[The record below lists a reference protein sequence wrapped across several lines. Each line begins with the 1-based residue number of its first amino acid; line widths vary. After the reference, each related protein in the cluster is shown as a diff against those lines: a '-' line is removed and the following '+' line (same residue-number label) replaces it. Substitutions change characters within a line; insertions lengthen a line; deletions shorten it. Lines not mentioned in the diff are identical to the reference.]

1 MAEKLTAEGA
11 HEGAETH
18 ATVLVEPDRM
28 GVFESKLVRL
38 NKKASQFGLEPI
50 VVTKVQCVP
59 FRRHL
64 ETIGRDGDRLLS
76 SLVEVRSGE
85 RGRAGDAVL
94 MNRVSLR
101 YAIVK
106 LGAWQVVGKVEAV
119 EGGCLVFCVTAVAED
134 ASEVRGRSQS
144 KLVCE
149 HCKRE
154 RNRAGVFVLREEGSG
169 RYMQVGSG
177 CLKDFTG
184 IDPGAAMFLARLQEV
199 VRLAEDEADEFARSS
214 RRNAV
219 ATVYFLAD
227 VSFLSDRGG
236 FVSSARAQEQGVEP
250 TYSEA
255 SRMWSL
261 LERDDDIRGAY
272 RATIERHQEEA
283 QRVRAWVLTKE
294 GETDFDANTKLLL
307 ARDYLQMKPRYLA
320 LAAATVAMHR
330 KANSEAKRRSEPSAR
345 VGVVG
350 EKRVAVLTVERV
362 VELDNPYSRS
372 PTFLVLLRDEEG
384 NKLAWRS
391 AAVPRELVEGKGRRV
406 EAGFK
411 VKRHGEYKG
420 SAQTDVTHLQVKGW
434 REPLP
439 H

>member
-1 MAEKLTAEGA
+1 MAETLAAEGA
-11 HEGAETH
+11 DEGAETH
-18 ATVLVEPDRM
+18 ANVLVEPDSM
-28 GVFESKLVRL
+28 GAFESRLVRL
-38 NKKASQFGLEPI
+38 NKKASKFGLEPI

-101 YAIVK
+101 YPIVK

-154 RNRAGVFVLREEGSG
+154 RRRAGVFVLREDGSG

-184 IDPGAAMFLARLQEV
+184 IDPGAALFLAKLHEV
-199 VRLAEDEADEFARSS
+199 IRLAEDEADEFASSS

-219 ATVYFLAD
+219 ATVGFLAD

-236 FVSSARAQEQGVEP
+236 FVSSARGQEEGVEP

-261 LERDDDIRGAY
+261 LERDDTLRAAY
-272 RATIERHQEEA
+272 TATIEAHQEAAE
-283 QRVRAWVLTKE
+283 RVRAWVLTKE
-294 GETDFDANTKLLL
+294 GETDFDANTKLML
-307 ARDYLQMKPRYLA
+307 AQDYLQMKPRHLA

-330 KANSEAKRRSEPSAR
+330 KATAEAKRRSEPSAH

-362 VELDNPYSRS
+362 VELENPYSRAAA
-372 PTFLVLLRDEEG
+372 FLVRLRDEQG

-391 AAVPRELVEGKGRRV
+391 AAVPRELVQGQGKRV

-411 VKRHGEYKG
+411 VKRHGDYKG
-420 SAQTDVTHLQVKGW
+420 SAQTDVTHVQIKGW
-434 REPLP
+434 LEPLP